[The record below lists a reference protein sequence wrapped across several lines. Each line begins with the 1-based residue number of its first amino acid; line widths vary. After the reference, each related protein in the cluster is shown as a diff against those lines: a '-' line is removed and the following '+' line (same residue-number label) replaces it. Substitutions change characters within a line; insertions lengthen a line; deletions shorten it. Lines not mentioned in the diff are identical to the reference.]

1 MKAKWWMQKRAFDL
15 LVYRISQLSCNGF
28 VKKMREELYNRPS
41 PKEEGQRENPLFTRR
56 ESYERILHEGR
67 RFAFSAPPPCEF
79 PYEFRINSI
88 RAKKSFFNNI
98 FPPIEKKFSSS
109 HFENKLSL
117 HFREWSNTF
126 SPGGGEGGGL
136 LLEGLK
142 WCIEEAWN
150 RYTLS
155 VCVIISVS
163 RVYRIESIG
172 IIRTDIEPC
181 KYNELRRI
189 EKYRGRRVRNDRKI
203 GEGEIDV
210 DSKRWNNHIR
220 IYHQQHFFR
229 DVPHLSLER
238 NRDAFDKYLV
248 TS

>member
-1 MKAKWWMQKRAFDL
+1 MVSWRKCAKNYIIAPPRKRR
-15 LVYRISQLSCNGF
+15 VR
-28 VKKMREELYNRPS
+28 
-41 PKEEGQRENPLFTRR
+41 
-56 ESYERILHEGR
+56 ERIL
-67 RFAFSAPPPCEF
+67 FSRGENLTREF
-79 PYEFRINSI
+79 CTKGGDLHSRLLLLANFLMNFGLIQFERKRVFLTTFSLRS
-88 RAKKSFFNNI
+88 
-98 FPPIEKKFSSS
+98 KKFSSS

-126 SPGGGEGGGL
+126 SPGGEGGGL

-163 RVYRIESIG
+163 RVYHIG

-181 KYNELRRI
+181 KYKELRRI

-220 IYHQQHFFR
+220 FDHGSITSSIFFEMSHICHSR
-229 DVPHLSLER
+229 EIVMRLT
-238 NRDAFDKYLV
+238 N
-248 TS
+248 T

>member
-1 MKAKWWMQKRAFDL
+1 MSPHPESVQPVAGWKFAKYFPREVFKWVDRSHQRLMKAKWWMQKRAFDL

-117 HFREWSNTF
+117 HFRE
-126 SPGGGEGGGL
+126 
-136 LLEGLK
+136 
-142 WCIEEAWN
+142 
-150 RYTLS
+150 
-155 VCVIISVS
+155 
-163 RVYRIESIG
+163 
-172 IIRTDIEPC
+172 
-181 KYNELRRI
+181 
-189 EKYRGRRVRNDRKI
+189 
-203 GEGEIDV
+203 
-210 DSKRWNNHIR
+210 
-220 IYHQQHFFR
+220 
-229 DVPHLSLER
+229 
-238 NRDAFDKYLV
+238 
-248 TS
+248 

>member
-1 MKAKWWMQKRAFDL
+1 MVSWRKCAKNYIIAPPRKRR
-15 LVYRISQLSCNGF
+15 VR
-28 VKKMREELYNRPS
+28 
-41 PKEEGQRENPLFTRR
+41 
-56 ESYERILHEGR
+56 ERIL
-67 RFAFSAPPPCEF
+67 FSRGENLTREF
-79 PYEFRINSI
+79 CTKGGDLHSRLLLLANFLMNFGLIQFERKRVFLTTFSLRSRKNSLRPISRINYHSI
-88 RAKKSFFNNI
+88 S
-98 FPPIEKKFSSS
+98 
-109 HFENKLSL
+109 ENDRIL
-117 HFREWSNTF
+117 FR
-126 SPGGGEGGGL
+126 PGGGEGGGL

-203 GEGEIDV
+203 GEGGEGEIDV